1 MSLPLLP
8 FLWKNTQLFLQLF
21 VLPPFILNSLASV
34 SQSPCNAAFI
44 PPGPGVF
51 NSYVW
56 VVGQWGEVV
65 CVKVGENQNYW
76 FDGRNAVEGLDLCES
91 LVICMKGGEEGKML
105 RT

>member
-8 FLWKNTQLFLQLF
+8 FPWKNTQLFLQLF

-65 CVKVGENQNYW
+65 CVKVGGNQNYW